1 MSREKEAN
9 KQSRRKA
16 IMTLG
21 AIAGTSTLGVLG
33 NTQYTKIEDQTT
45 SITENLPLFSIRNTK
60 SGQLT
65 TFDVDSKQK
74 AFPIQPGERK
84 ILAQHNTPGIITR
97 LWMTTSGWFWENWDV
112 REEKWPETTILKKLI
127 LRIYWD
133 GNDFPSVEAPIGDFF
148 GIGHCEFKHYVSKYL
163 GMSSGGFYCYLPM
176 PFNKV
181 KIEIEN
187 LHDKTIPHVFLNAN
201 YTSNDVLPED
211 AGRLHCMY
219 NAGTNAGSEAQYI
232 IKTKGKGHFVG
243 CCLSMQS
250 WLPNYLGYLEA
261 PEYIYI
267 DDNFEEKSPAIVG
280 TGLEDYFNGGWYF
293 RDGEFN
299 APLHGV
305 PLKDALRSMISMYRF
320 HENDIICFDK
330 SFLMKFQSPRPPEH
344 TREFKFSSTAYWY
357 QKETSELLFTIPSK
371 DILVD
376 WYRIRDTDHQ
386 SIP

>member
-1 MSREKEAN
+1 MDKEKEASR
-9 KQSRRKA
+9 QSRRKA
-16 IMTLG
+16 LMTLG

-33 NTQYTKIEDQTT
+33 NNKYSKIEDQTAPV
-45 SITENLPLFSIRNTK
+45 TEYLPLFSIRNTK

-65 TFDVDSKQK
+65 TFNSDSKQK

-84 ILAQHNTPGIITR
+84 IIAQYNKPGIITR
-97 LWMTTSGWFWENWDV
+97 LWMTMSGWFWENWDV
-112 REEKWPETTILKKLI
+112 REEKWPDTSILKKLI

-133 GNDFPSVEAPIGDFF
+133 DNDFPSVEAPIGDFF

-181 KIEIEN
+181 KIEVEN
-187 LHDKTIPHVFLNAN
+187 LHDKSIPHLFLNAN
-201 YTSNDVLPED
+201 YTSYDVLPD
-211 AGRLHCMY
+211 NAGRLHCMY
-219 NAGTNAGSEAQYI
+219 NAGTNAGSEPQYI

>member
-1 MSREKEAN
+1 MNKKAN
-9 KQSRRKA
+9 KISRRKA
-16 IMTLG
+16 IATLG
-21 AIAGTSTLGVLG
+21 AVAGMSTLGAFAKKPETESVEHLRLG
-33 NTQYTKIEDQTT
+33 K
-45 SITENLPLFSIRNTK
+45 ENLPLFSIRNAK

-65 TFDVDSKQK
+65 TFNVDSKQK
-74 AFPIQPGERK
+74 AFPIQPGEKK
-84 ILAQHNTPGIITR
+84 ILAQHDSPGIITR
-97 LWMTTSGWFWENWDV
+97 LWMTISGWFWENWDV
-112 REEKWPETTILKKLI
+112 REEKWPDTTILKKLI

-133 GNDFPSVEAPIGDFF
+133 DNKFPSVEAPIGDFF

-181 KIEIEN
+181 KIEVEN
-187 LHDKTIPHVFLNAN
+187 LHDKSIPHVFLNAN
-201 YTSNDVLPED
+201 YTAYDVLPRN

-219 NAGTNAGSEAQYI
+219 NSGTNAGSEPQYI
-232 IKTKGKGHFVG
+232 MKTKGKGHFVG

-267 DDNFEEKSPAIVG
+267 DDNFEEKTPVIVG
-280 TGLEDYFNGGWYF
+280 TGLEDYYNGGWYF

-305 PLKDALRSMISMYRF
+305 PLKDALRSMITMYRF
-320 HENDIICFDK
+320 HEDDAVFFDK
-330 SFLMKFQSPRPPEH
+330 SFVMKFQSPRPPEH

-357 QKETSELLFTIPSK
+357 QQVPSELLFKLPAK
-371 DILVD
+371 DKLVD